1 MKTVLA
7 PRDRA
12 RAREISDELDTIRLD
27 GTSSVAA
34 VLPAMRQLLA
44 AESLLVLSPVER
56 AAGWDIECF
65 DHDNFP
71 ADGDFKRR
79 FIRFFDTAPTRFAWY
94 DATRP
99 EPAQRNRIIE
109 AIGRIPPGEYEASRI
124 YAEVMRPTRVHRHR
138 QPRVLVCDGAALLA
152 WFGAFHPEPFDV
164 RQNRLLAAWIRPMQ
178 RRLRIERQLRFASR
192 ARAILEQALDELGA
206 PAFVIDADGRVLEAS
221 RSGRA
226 LFDMRQTEIGG
237 ALRDALARRPNA
249 VGFELIPVVEAGT
262 PACWLAIARAG
273 SADARLAS
281 AIAGAAARWSLTARQ
296 REVLELLVRGTANAT
311 IAAELGIAE
320 RTVELHVTALFDRAG
335 VDSRA
340 ALVAAVFGC

>member
-12 RAREISDELDTIRLD
+12 RVREISDELDTVRLD
-27 GTSSVAA
+27 GTCGIAA

-56 AAGWDIECF
+56 AMGWDIERF

-71 ADGDFKRR
+71 ANADFKRR
-79 FIRFFDTAPTRFAWY
+79 FIRFFDTAPSRFAWY

-99 EPAQRNRIIE
+99 EPEQRNRVIE
-109 AIGRIPPGEYEASRI
+109 AIGKIPPGEYEASRI
-124 YAEVMRPTRVHRHR
+124 YAEVMRPAGLHRHR
-138 QPRVLVCDGAALLA
+138 QPRVLVCDGASMLA

-164 RQNRLLAAWIRPMQ
+164 RQNRLLAAWVRPMQ
-178 RRLRIERQLRFASR
+178 RRLRIERQLQGAGR
-192 ARAILEQALDELGA
+192 ARAILEHALDQLGA
-206 PAFVIDADGRVLEAS
+206 PAFVIDERGRVLEAS
-221 RSGRA
+221 GSGRA
-226 LFDMRQTEIGG
+226 LFDMRQTEISG
-237 ALRDALARRPNA
+237 ALRDALAGRPNA
-249 VGFELIPVVEAGT
+249 LGFELTAVADVST

-281 AIAGAAARWSLTARQ
+281 AIARATARWSLTARQ

-311 IAAELGIAE
+311 IAAELAIAE